1 MAEKNSYEIAVN
13 QQVYRFTS
21 TDSEAHIRRM
31 EQQINAVIEDLT
43 RRGPGHKL
51 SDYAIKVAI
60 ALADAAARS
69 NGGVQEQDLIE
80 RFQPLLDELDSVI

>member
-1 MAEKNSYEIAVN
+1 MTERKSYEITVN

-31 EQQINAVIEDLT
+31 EQQINEVIESLSHSGT
-43 RRGPGHKL
+43 GHKL
-51 SDYAIKVAI
+51 SDYAIKIAI

-69 NGGVQEQDLIE
+69 NGAVQEEVINE
-80 RFQPLLDELDSVI
+80 RLQPLLDELEQVL